1 LTTIRAEPS
10 DASFACYKFD
20 TFAKLFSPY
29 SLLLEESMKNI
40 LALTVALAAT
50 LLGSALAAPFTA
62 PQQWS
67 TSKPSEV
74 KPGGV
79 FRDSVFGDFT
89 SLNPFTSRVSPSLP
103 NILAANGFFR
113 LDPAAYE
120 YVPYMAESYSLSADK
135 LSWTINIRKGMKWS
149 DGKPIIADDFVV
161 AYKIR
166 IDTTTG
172 SAYRD
177 SYSFDGKLATIIKID
192 SDTVKISFPYVMA
205 DALEKVNLFTP
216 QPAHVFGPVYEKN
229 PVDIKEMWAIS
240 ANPETIVVAGPWKLT
255 SYRPGERATFVKN
268 PFFGEWN
275 KDSAGK
281 ALPYLDGYQVN
292 IFKDQNAQ
300 LAQFLA
306 GQIDSFDPRNSDDL
320 AQIKRATDGGSL
332 KATLLPNVSAT
343 QGVLDRFSINL
354 NAKDPWKQKL
364 LRNADLRRA
373 LSHLANR
380 AAMVQ
385 LANGGL
391 GKPVYSNVP
400 LLFKNFLSPNTSKFD
415 FDPEAAR
422 KLLVKIGFTKKNAD
436 GILIDGSGK
445 ALELELIAN
454 AGNNRREA
462 LGRVFVD
469 EAKKIGVKVNFR
481 SVDSGTWQRNLVGAA
496 SEQNHD
502 MIIYSIT
509 GGGFLFPFSE
519 ALFGCAGS
527 LKAYNKSGKCLFPW
541 ETQLQALVN
550 RGLREP
556 DATKRRQF
564 GFQIQEVETAQQP
577 IVYMTTPN
585 WHTSY
590 NSRIEGEYPRDIMD
604 EYVGSRILALTW
616 IKE

>member
-1 LTTIRAEPS
+1 MLVTILTHLTGIGNAQ
-10 DASFACYKFD
+10 AMF
-20 TFAKLFSPY
+20 
-29 SLLLEESMKNI
+29 LEEYMKKM
-40 LALTVALAAT
+40 LALTAALAAMLVGT
-50 LLGSALAAPFTA
+50 ALAAPFTFS
-62 PQQWS
+62 QKWT

-74 KPGGV
+74 KTGGV
-79 FRDSVFGDFT
+79 FRDSVFNDFT
-89 SLNPFTSRVSPSLP
+89 SINPFTSRVSPSLP
-103 NILAANGFFR
+103 NILTAGGFFR
-113 LDPAAYE
+113 LDPAEYE

-177 SYSFDGKLATIIKID
+177 SYSFDGKLATIVKID

-216 QPAHVFGPVYEKN
+216 QPAHVFGPVYDKN
-229 PVDIKEMWAIS
+229 PVDIKDMWPIS
-240 ANPETIVVAGPWKLT
+240 ANPETIVNSGPWKLT
-255 SYRPGERATFVKN
+255 GYRPGERATFVKN

-281 ALPYLDGYQVN
+281 AVPYLDGYQVA

-306 GQIDSFDPRNSDDL
+306 GNIDSFDPRNSDDL
-320 AQIKRATDGGSL
+320 AQIKRAVDGGNL
-332 KATLLPNVSAT
+332 KGTLLPNVSAA
-343 QGVLDRFSINL
+343 QGVLDRFSMNL
-354 NAKDPWKQKL
+354 NNKDPWKQAL
-364 LRNADLRRA
+364 LRNADFRRA
-373 LSHLANR
+373 MSHLANR

-391 GKPVYSNVP
+391 GKPVYSSVP
-400 LLFKNFLSPNTSKFD
+400 LLFKNFLSPNTSKFE
-415 FDPEAAR
+415 FNLEEATR
-422 KLLVKIGFTKKNAD
+422 LLAKVGFSKKNSD
-436 GILIDGSGK
+436 GVLVDRAGK
-445 ALELELIAN
+445 ALELDLIAN

-462 LGRVFVD
+462 LARVFLD

-481 SVDSGTWQRNLVGAA
+481 SVDSGTWQRNLVGAPA
-496 SEQNHD
+496 EQNHD

-556 DATKRRQF
+556 DAAKRRQF

-577 IVYMTTPN
+577 IVYMTSPN
-585 WHTSY
+585 WHTAY
-590 NSRIEGEYPRDIMD
+590 NARIEGEYPREIMD
-604 EYVGSRILALTW
+604 EYVGSRTLTLSW
-616 IKE
+616 VKE